1 MDHCRDDSAQHHQ
14 NETVT
19 LEIMS
24 SSPEIINVQ
33 SPDAQIQAG
42 LEATVHSQPVSYAGE
57 AAHTQNMIHQET
69 TEDQTL
75 QNLQPTS
82 PVQVQVQLQQHSI
95 TYQTPQSNT
104 STHCPQ
110 KPQVRPDPQT
120 NASPMQQPTLPR
132 NHHKPQISQSA
143 QSNSQTTHQTTSSSH
158 QPQIHPSF
166 QNNTPTSYKP
176 PQSATSV
183 QSPHVLQP
191 AVSAQIT
198 QKPQPPSAPQQNA
211 PTAYQNPQPTAS
223 NQATVNPQSAPFSQD
238 PTYSQAHS
246 YPQSSITYQDSAYNQ
261 ANPYQQLS
269 TYQIPTSDQHNAQQG
284 SSTYQIPTFDQHNA
298 QQGSSTYQIPTSDQ
312 HNAQQGS
319 STYQDPSLATSSQSY
334 ENSQSILQPECSYPQ
349 QSTSQLPS
357 VYQDPQPVPNNQIP
371 QDVQL
376 FSAHEFSHSQ
386 HNAYYEPQEG
396 AAFQVSQNCSPDT
409 SGQEYDYLPDDA
421 SQATAHQDSHEASF
435 SQTSQNSQLV
445 DEPAYN
451 NEQSNEYADPNL
463 DFQSAPTTAY
473 YNQNPDN
480 GDPSM
485 LPSGTDQAQG
495 GDIPDSGFALG
506 DLGATIGD
514 VGFERYEGGGDGVTA
529 LIENGMSLAMLDAGT
544 RMAQSTANA
553 ISGINPSALV
563 NTGIGMANNAVNA
576 VSSAD
581 PMSAVQAG
589 LGVAMSSVRIAAS
602 IGTWNEARQ
611 RRKESAA
618 RTAATHGPSNPVVNS
633 KVAIATQIDEILLVL
648 SALGQRLVVLEVINL
663 AELPQALVAC
673 RTACAQADTGDL
685 LAHFDTLD
693 GTLQY
698 AVTSAL
704 FFCAACF
711 PMHIYRGFGTGVLD
725 NFLWGCPIP
734 QFATGQVAGFKSVDR
749 TIAFLKSTPREV
761 QLLTRLPAG
770 LNRIV
775 PTYEKTERNERR
787 RLMNAYKEFV
797 RELETKGHP
806 QPRDGSFR
814 VVSWHFP
821 FATWNSPYTFKNAGH
836 SFDDCLRW
844 QMDAGRLLHAWT
856 IGGHLD
862 LMHGELMWL
871 PTGVAE
877 SLARWL
883 LGLPGMKFK
892 LVLSSAFDYSNLR
905 LRPAVRRIMF
915 EEGFETVKAVRDPKA
930 DFCNPLVPRN
940 IFVPAP
946 PSVRRRPI
954 APVSHQIPNASAM
967 IPLSPHPS
975 ADGLSAERGV
985 DTNPSG
991 INQQIIRRQS
1001 GHQLDIQQT
1010 IPSQGPQNKISH
1022 SASITHLAS
1031 QGPIPPRDPQSPH
1044 IVARPGLLPHQSP
1057 SQPMYQN
1064 LAVTNPVAPSAKA
1077 PSTGAQVMALHPN
1090 QTHSFSTTNTS
1101 DPNRNGQQT
1110 ITYATAPQSGVQHP
1124 HHPSGSQAP
1133 VPMMQALSLQA
1144 NQHLS
1149 HNPPITNDNIVS
1161 DSQNPSSYSNN
1172 PVTASSQVANSNQ
1185 VPQIHHQSTPT
1196 PTSQRTS
1203 LNRKPTNASRLS
1215 PVESSA
1221 NTSPTGPHSPPS
1233 NQSLQFHTPTSSA
1246 SRTSTISSN
1255 HSSSS
1260 RISSAPSLQPNS
1272 PDASSVL
1279 SAPNAV
1285 PTPYPFKFR
1294 SQGTIKRRPVP
1305 PPPPT
1310 HPPALRRV
1318 KAIHDFIP
1326 QQENELGFKVG
1337 DVLDVLNDSSQD
1349 GWWEARL
1356 KDKTGA
1362 IPASYVGDI

>member
-1 MDHCRDDSAQHHQ
+1 MDHSRDDSAQHHE
-14 NETVT
+14 NETVN
-19 LEIMS
+19 LEITS
-24 SSPEIINVQ
+24 SSPEIVNVE
-33 SPDAQIQAG
+33 SPNAQIQAG
-42 LEATVHSQPVSYAGE
+42 LEATVHSQP
-57 AAHTQNMIHQET
+57 
-69 TEDQTL
+69 
-75 QNLQPTS
+75 
-82 PVQVQVQLQQHSI
+82 
-95 TYQTPQSNT
+95 
-104 STHCPQ
+104 
-110 KPQVRPDPQT
+110 
-120 NASPMQQPTLPR
+120 
-132 NHHKPQISQSA
+132 
-143 QSNSQTTHQTTSSSH
+143 
-158 QPQIHPSF
+158 
-166 QNNTPTSYKP
+166 YKP
-176 PQSATSV
+176 PQSAASV

-191 AVSAQIT
+191 AVSSQIP
-198 QKPQPPSAPQQNA
+198 QKPQPPPPPQQNA
-211 PTAYQNPQPTAS
+211 PTAYQNPQPIAS
-223 NQATVNPQSAPFSQD
+223 NQATTNPQSAPFSQD

-246 YPQSSITYQDSAYNQ
+246 YPQSSTTYQDSAYNQ
-261 ANPYQQLS
+261 ANAYQQPS
-269 TYQIPTSDQHNAQQG
+269 TYQNPTCDQN
-284 SSTYQIPTFDQHNA
+284 
-298 QQGSSTYQIPTSDQ
+298 
-312 HNAQQGS
+312 NAQQGS
-319 STYQDPSLATSSQSY
+319 STYQDPSLASSSQSY
-334 ENSQSILQPECSYPQ
+334 ENSQSILQPKYSHPQ
-349 QSTSQLPS
+349 ESTSQLPS
-357 VYQDPQPVPNNQIP
+357 IYQDPQPVPNNQIP
-371 QDVQL
+371 QDLQL
-376 FSAHEFSHSQ
+376 FSAHEFSNSQ
-386 HNAYYEPQEG
+386 NNANYEPQEG
-396 AAFQVSQNCSPDT
+396 ASFQVSQSCPPDT
-409 SGQEYDYLPDDA
+409 SGQEYGYLPDDA

-435 SQTSQNSQLV
+435 SQTSQNYQLV

-451 NEQSNEYADPNL
+451 NEQSNEYADPNI
-463 DFQSAPTTAY
+463 DFQSAPTTAC

-485 LPSGTDQAQG
+485 LPSGADQVQG
-495 GDIPDSGFALG
+495 GDIADSGFALG

-514 VGFERYEGGGDGVTA
+514 IGFEGYEGGGDGVA
-529 LIENGMSLAMLDAGT
+529 PLIENGMSLAMLDAGT

-553 ISGINPSALV
+553 ISGTNPSALV
-563 NTGIGMANNAVNA
+563 NTGIGMANNVVNA

-589 LGVAMSSVRIAAS
+589 LGIAMSSVRIAAS

-618 RTAATHGPSNPVVNS
+618 RIVATHGPSNPVVNS

-734 QFATGQVAGFKSVDR
+734 QFTTGQVAGFKSVDR

-892 LVLSSAFDYSNLR
+892 LVPSSAFDYSNLR

-915 EEGFETVKAVRDPKA
+915 EEGFETMKAVRDPQA
-930 DFCNPLVPRN
+930 DLCNPLIPRN

-954 APVSHQIPNASAM
+954 APVFHQIPNASAM

-975 ADGLSAERGV
+975 ADDGLSAERGA

-991 INQQIIRRQS
+991 VNQQIIHRQS
-1001 GHQLDIQQT
+1001 GHQVDNQQP
-1010 IPSQGPQNKISH
+1010 IASQGPRNNISH
-1022 SASITHLAS
+1022 SAFVTHLAS
-1031 QGPIPPRDPQSPH
+1031 QGPVSPRDPQSPH
-1044 IVARPGLLPHQSP
+1044 LGARPSLLPHQSP
-1057 SQPMYQN
+1057 PQPMYQN
-1064 LAVTNPVAPSAKA
+1064 LAVTNPIAPSTKA
-1077 PSTGAQVMALHPN
+1077 PSTGAQVMTLHPN

-1101 DPNRNGQQT
+1101 DPNRNGQPT
-1110 ITYATAPQSGVQHP
+1110 VPYATAPQSGVQQPQHP
-1124 HHPSGSQAP
+1124 WSSQAS
-1133 VPMMQALSLQA
+1133 VPTMQALSLQA
-1144 NQHLS
+1144 NQNLTQ
-1149 HNPPITNDNIVS
+1149 NPPITNDNIVPN
-1161 DSQNPSSYSNN
+1161 SQNPSSYSNN

-1196 PTSQRTS
+1196 PTPQRTS
-1203 LNRKPTNASRLS
+1203 LNRKPTNASRFR
-1215 PVESSA
+1215 PVESSP
-1221 NTSPTGPHSPPS
+1221 NTSPTGSHSAPS
-1233 NQSLQFHTPTSSA
+1233 NQSLQFHTPISSV
-1246 SRTSTISSN
+1246 SRASTISSN

-1260 RISSAPSLQPNS
+1260 RTSDAPNLQPNS
-1272 PDASSVL
+1272 PEASSVL

-1285 PTPYPFKFR
+1285 PTPYPFKFQ

-1326 QQENELGFKVG
+1326 QQENELGFKMG

-1356 KDKTGA
+1356 KGKTGA

>member
-1 MDHCRDDSAQHHQ
+1 MDLCRDDSAQPHQ
-14 NETVT
+14 KETVT

-24 SSPEIINVQ
+24 SSHEIVNVQ
-33 SPDAQIQAG
+33 SPDSQIQAG
-42 LEATVHSQPVSYAGE
+42 LEATVHSQPVSYAEE
-57 AAHTQNMIHQET
+57 AAHTQNLIHQET
-69 TEDQTL
+69 PEDQTL
-75 QNLQPTS
+75 QSLQPTS
-82 PVQVQVQLQQHSI
+82 PVQEQVQVQQHSI
-95 TYQTPQSNT
+95 TYQTPLSNT
-104 STHCPQ
+104 SIQYPQ
-110 KPQVRPDPQT
+110 KPQVQPDPQI
-120 NASPMQQPTLPR
+120 NSSPMQQPLAR
-132 NHHKPQISQSA
+132 NHHKPQSSQSA
-143 QSNSQTTHQTTSSSH
+143 HSNTQTTHQFPQTTSPSH
-158 QPQIHPSF
+158 QPQINPSF
-166 QNNTPTSYKP
+166 QNNTPTSHKP

-191 AVSAQIT
+191 AISAPIT
-198 QKPQPPSAPQQNA
+198 QKPQSPPPPQQNA
-211 PTAYQNPQPTAS
+211 PTTYQNPQLTAS
-223 NQATVNPQSAPFSQD
+223 NQTTTNLQSAPFSQD

-261 ANPYQQLS
+261 ANPYQQVS
-269 TYQIPTSDQHNAQQG
+269 IYQIPTSDQ
-284 SSTYQIPTFDQHNA
+284 Y
-298 QQGSSTYQIPTSDQ
+298 
-312 HNAQQGS
+312 NAQQGS
-319 STYQDPSLATSSQSY
+319 STYQDPLLASSSQSY
-334 ENSQSILQPECSYPQ
+334 QNLQSILQPECSYPQ
-349 QSTSQLPS
+349 QSTSQLPF

-371 QDVQL
+371 QDLQL
-376 FSAHEFSHSQ
+376 FSAHESSHSQ
-386 HNAYYEPQEG
+386 NDAYDEPQEG
-396 AAFQVSQNCSPDT
+396 ATFQVSQSCSPDT
-409 SGQEYDYLPDDA
+409 SGQAYSYLPDDA

-451 NEQSNEYADPNL
+451 NEQSDEYADPNL
-463 DFQSAPTTAY
+463 YFQSAPTTAE

-480 GDPSM
+480 GHPSM
-485 LPSGTDQAQG
+485 LPSGTNEVQG
-495 GDIPDSGFALG
+495 EDILDSGFALG

-514 VGFERYEGGGDGVTA
+514 IGFDAYEGGGDGVTA
-529 LIENGMSLAMLDAGT
+529 LIENGMSLAMIGAGA

-553 ISGINPSALV
+553 ISGINLSALV
-563 NTGIGMANNAVNA
+563 NTGIGMASNAVNA

-589 LGVAMSSVRIAAS
+589 LGIAMSSVRIAAS

-611 RRKESAA
+611 RRRESAA
-618 RTAATHGPSNPVVNS
+618 RIAATHGPSNPVVNS
-633 KVAIATQIDEILLVL
+633 RVAISTQVDEILLVL
-648 SALGQRLVVLEVINL
+648 STLGQRLVVLEVINL
-663 AELPQALVAC
+663 SELPQALVAC

-693 GTLQY
+693 ATLQY

-725 NFLWGCPIP
+725 ERLWGCPIP
-734 QFATGQVAGFKSVDR
+734 QFAIGQVAGFKSVDR

-761 QLLTRLPAG
+761 QLLKRLPAG

-775 PTYEKTERNERR
+775 PTYEKTEKNERR
-787 RLMNAYKEFV
+787 RLMIAYKEFFK
-797 RELETKGHP
+797 EIETKGHP
-806 QPRDGSFR
+806 QPRDGSFT

-836 SFDDCLRW
+836 SFGDCLRW
-844 QMDAGRLLHAWT
+844 QMDAGRLLYAWT

-877 SLARWL
+877 KLAQWL

-892 LVLSSAFDYSNLR
+892 LVLSSAFDYSNLS
-905 LRPAVRRIMF
+905 LKPAVRRIML
-915 EEGFETVKAVRDPKA
+915 EEGFQSVKAVRDPMA
-930 DFCNPLVPRN
+930 DLWNSVVPRN

-975 ADGLSAERGV
+975 ADDGLSAERGA
-985 DTNPSG
+985 DTDPST

-1001 GHQLDIQQT
+1001 GHQFDIQQT
-1010 IPSQGPQNKISH
+1010 IPSQDEQNNISH

-1031 QGPIPPRDPQSPH
+1031 QGPIPPRDPQSLH
-1044 IVARPGLLPHQSP
+1044 LAARPRFLPHQSP
-1057 SQPMYQN
+1057 PEPMKQN
-1064 LAVTNPVAPSAKA
+1064 LAVPNPVASSVKA
-1077 PSTGAQVMALHPN
+1077 PSTGAPVMTLHPN
-1090 QTHSFSTTNTS
+1090 QTDSFSTTNTS
-1101 DPNRNGQQT
+1101 DPNRNGQQA
-1110 ITYATAPQSGVQHP
+1110 ITHATAPQSGIQHP
-1124 HHPSGSQAP
+1124 HHPSGSQGP
-1133 VPMMQALSLQA
+1133 VPTMQALSLQA

-1149 HNPPITNDNIVS
+1149 RNLPITNHNIVS
-1161 DSQNPSSYSNN
+1161 NSQNPSSYSNN
-1172 PVTASSQVANSNQ
+1172 PVTARSPVANLNQ
-1185 VPQIHHQSTPT
+1185 APQIHHQSTPT
-1196 PTSQRTS
+1196 ATSQRTS
-1203 LNRKPTNASRLS
+1203 LNRKPTRASRLR
-1215 PVESSA
+1215 PVVSSA
-1221 NTSPTGPHSPPS
+1221 NTSPTGPQSPPS
-1233 NQSLQFHTPTSSA
+1233 NQSLQFHTPTSSV

-1260 RISSAPSLQPNS
+1260 RISSAPNLQPNS
-1272 PDASSVL
+1272 PEASSVL
-1279 SAPNAV
+1279 YAPNAV
-1285 PTPYPFKFR
+1285 PTPYLFKPR
-1294 SQGTIKRRPVP
+1294 SQVTIKRRPVP

-1310 HPPALRRV
+1310 QPPALRRV

-1337 DVLDVLNDSSQD
+1337 DLLDVLNDSSLD

>member
-14 NETVT
+14 NKTVT

-24 SSPEIINVQ
+24 SSPEIVNTQ
-33 SPDAQIQAG
+33 SPNAQIQAG

-57 AAHTQNMIHQET
+57 AAYTQSMIHQET
-69 TEDQTL
+69 TVDQTL

-82 PVQVQVQLQQHSI
+82 PVQVQVQVQQHSI
-95 TYQTPQSNT
+95 TYQTPEPNT
-104 STHCPQ
+104 SLHYPQ
-110 KPQVRPDPQT
+110 KAPVRPVPQI
-120 NASPMQQPTLPR
+120 NASPMQQPTLPP
-132 NHHKPQISQSA
+132 NHYHKPQISQSA
-143 QSNSQTTHQTTSSSH
+143 QTNHTQTTYQYPQITSPSH

-176 PQSATSV
+176 PQSVTSV

-191 AVSAQIT
+191 AVSSQIT
-198 QKPQPPSAPQQNA
+198 QKPQPPPPPQQNA

-223 NQATVNPQSAPFSQD
+223 NQSTTNPLSASFSQD

-261 ANPYQQLS
+261 ANAYQQ
-269 TYQIPTSDQHNAQQG
+269 P
-284 SSTYQIPTFDQHNA
+284 
-298 QQGSSTYQIPTSDQ
+298 STYQIPTSDQ

-319 STYQDPSLATSSQSY
+319 STYQDPSLASSSQSY
-334 ENSQSILQPECSYPQ
+334 ENTQSILQPECSYPQ
-349 QSTSQLPS
+349 DSTSQLPS

-371 QDVQL
+371 QDIQL

-386 HNAYYEPQEG
+386 NNAYFEPQEG
-396 AAFQVSQNCSPDT
+396 ASFQVSQSCPPAT
-409 SGQEYDYLPDDA
+409 SGQEYGYLPDDA

-463 DFQSAPTTAY
+463 DFQSAPTTTY

-480 GDPSM
+480 GDPSV
-485 LPSGTDQAQG
+485 LPSGTDQVQG

-514 VGFERYEGGGDGVTA
+514 IGFEGDEGGGDGVTA

-563 NTGIGMANNAVNA
+563 NTGIGMANNVVNA

-581 PMSAVQAG
+581 TMSAVQAG
-589 LGVAMSSVRIAAS
+589 LGIAMSSVRIAAS

-611 RRKESAA
+611 RRRESAA
-618 RTAATHGPSNPVVNS
+618 RIAARHGPSNPVVNS
-633 KVAIATQIDEILLVL
+633 RVAIATQIDEILLVL

-761 QLLTRLPAG
+761 QLLMRLPAG

-787 RLMNAYKEFV
+787 RLMNAYKELV

-814 VVSWHFP
+814 VVSWHIP

-892 LVLSSAFDYSNLR
+892 LVPSSAFDYSNLR
-905 LRPAVRRIMF
+905 LRPVVRRIMF
-915 EEGFETVKAVRDPKA
+915 EEGFETVKAVRDSGA
-930 DFCNPLVPRN
+930 DFRNPLIPRN

-954 APVSHQIPNASAM
+954 APVTHQVPNASVM

-975 ADGLSAERGV
+975 ADDGLSAERGV

-991 INQQIIRRQS
+991 INQQILHRQS
-1001 GHQLDIQQT
+1001 GHQVDIQQT
-1010 IPSQGPQNKISH
+1010 IPTQGPQNNISH

-1031 QGPIPPRDPQSPH
+1031 QSPISPRDPQSPDP
-1044 IVARPGLLPHQSP
+1044 VARPGLLPHQSP
-1057 SQPMYQN
+1057 PQPMYQN
-1064 LAVTNPVAPSAKA
+1064 FAVTNPVAPSTKA
-1077 PSTGAQVMALHPN
+1077 QSTGAQVMTLHPN
-1090 QTHSFSTTNTS
+1090 QIHRFSTTNTS
-1101 DPNRNGQQT
+1101 DPNSNGQQT
-1110 ITYATAPQSGVQHP
+1110 VPYATAPQSGVQHP
-1124 HHPSGSQAP
+1124 QHPSSSQAP
-1133 VPMMQALSLQA
+1133 VPTMQALSLQA
-1144 NQHLS
+1144 NQHLTQ
-1149 HNPPITNDNIVS
+1149 NPPITNDNIVS
-1161 DSQNPSSYSNN
+1161 NSQNPSSYSNN
-1172 PVTASSQVANSNQ
+1172 PVTASSQVVNSNQ

-1196 PTSQRTS
+1196 PTSQRTPLS
-1203 LNRKPTNASRLS
+1203 RKPTNASRLR

-1221 NTSPTGPHSPPS
+1221 NTSPTGPHSPLS
-1233 NQSLQFHTPTSSA
+1233 NQSLQFHTPTSSV

-1260 RISSAPSLQPNS
+1260 RISSAPNLQPNS

-1285 PTPYPFKFR
+1285 PTTSPFQFR

-1305 PPPPT
+1305 PPPPP

-1318 KAIHDFIP
+1318 KAIHDFIS
-1326 QQENELGFKVG
+1326 QQENELSFKVG

-1356 KDKTGA
+1356 KGKTGA